1 MRISVSPPRR
11 LPKAINILMSMLSIP
26 EAKTLRNIK
35 MSKNINTNKN
45 NTNSEEQ
52 DFIESLSDTEFKV
65 FYYLLFNESA
75 SNADLFIAGVKHPSS
90 VIHSLR
96 AKGVPIST
104 LYSETEVRLSS
115 KPSITY
121 GHWRYH
127 LVEDK
132 APKKKPLFS

>member
-1 MRISVSPPRR
+1 MRIYASPPRR
-11 LPKAINILMSMLSIP
+11 LAKAINILMSMLSIP

-35 MSKNINTNKN
+35 MSKNINKN

-115 KPSITY
+115 EPSITY